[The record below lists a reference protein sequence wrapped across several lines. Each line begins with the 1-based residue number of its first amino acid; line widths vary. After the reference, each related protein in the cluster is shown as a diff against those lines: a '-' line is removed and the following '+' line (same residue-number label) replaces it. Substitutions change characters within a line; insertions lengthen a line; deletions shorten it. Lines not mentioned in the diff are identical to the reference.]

1 MVPPKLRLK
10 EEEQFQLN
18 QVLKDYLR
26 QTESNFALLINLDGY
41 LIVSQGDTANI
52 NLGALTVL
60 SVGLFASAQ
69 QIAELIGEE
78 DFRTFFYQGK
88 KYNLHIA
95 AIGDFAIL
103 LTVFEQTTLSVIRL
117 FSKET
122 CKAVERILGSSPKE

>member
-1 MVPPKLRLK
+1 MLPPKLRLK

-18 QVLKDYLR
+18 QLLKDYLK

-52 NLGALTVL
+52 DLGALTVL

-78 DFRTFFYQGK
+78 DFKTFFYQGK
-88 KYNLHIA
+88 KFNLHTSS
-95 AIGDFAIL
+95 IGNMAIL
-103 LTVFEQTTLSVIRL
+103 LTVFEKTTLSIIRL

-122 CKAVERILGSSPKE
+122 CNAVRKIMMESENE